1 MATPDEA
8 AQAANA
14 QTDTPPA
21 AAPRQGWLTRQLG
34 GAYAWRDAM
43 KAHPLKGT
51 VLAIVIFVLGVFGN
65 EAISR
70 VMDTFRDPD
79 QFLVQM
85 KDEQARS
92 FEALNASLSELKG
105 SLDADGRGA
114 LNEVATAAQA
124 LKNTNARLIEEFALA
139 RRENDTLRKAVRE
152 ATGMEG
158 GSDFIVGEASSWQID
173 QETSIGLTDVG
184 SSYIYVN
191 LTSRDSDTS
200 VRTRLNAGE
209 SVAYTSAEGQACKIA
224 LHTINNAR
232 PGSASFSRL
241 CRAGA

>member
-1 MATPDEA
+1 MDKQDTKAGAPAPSTGATTTGD
-8 AQAANA
+8 
-14 QTDTPPA
+14 
-21 AAPRQGWLTRQLG
+21 GWATRQFRG
-34 GAYAWRDAM
+34 FYAWRDSM

-51 VLAIVIFVLGVFGN
+51 FLAVVIFVLGILGH
-65 EAISR
+65 EAIDR
-70 VMDTFRDPD
+70 VMDKFRDPD
-79 QFLVQM
+79 DFLVQM
-85 KDEQARS
+85 KDEQKQN
-92 FEALNASLSELKG
+92 FDALKASLSELKG
-105 SLDADGRGA
+105 SLDADGNAA
-114 LNEVATAAQA
+114 LKNVASAAEA

-139 RRENDTLRKAVRE
+139 KRENDTLRQAVRD

-173 QETSIGLTDVG
+173 PETSIGLTDVG

-209 SVAYTSAEGQACKIA
+209 SVAYTSASGQACKIA

-232 PGSASFSRL
+232 PGSASFSRM
-241 CRAGA
+241 CRTGA

>member
-1 MATPDEA
+1 MNQP
-8 AQAANA
+8 
-14 QTDTPPA
+14 QTDTNPSAAPA
-21 AAPRQGWLTRQLG
+21 ARQGWLTRQLG

-79 QFLVQM
+79 DFLVQM
-85 KDEQARS
+85 KDEQAKS

-114 LNEVATAAQA
+114 LKDVATAAQA

-139 RRENDTLRKAVRE
+139 KRENDTLRRAVRD

-158 GSDFIVGEASSWQID
+158 GSDFIVGESASWQID
-173 QETSIGLTDVG
+173 PETAIGLTGV
-184 SSYIYVN
+184 SANYVTVN

-200 VRTRLNAGE
+200 VRKNLNAGE
-209 SVAYTSAEGQACKIA
+209 SVAYTSASGQPCKIA

-232 PGSASFSRL
+232 PGSASFSRM
-241 CRAGA
+241 CRKGA